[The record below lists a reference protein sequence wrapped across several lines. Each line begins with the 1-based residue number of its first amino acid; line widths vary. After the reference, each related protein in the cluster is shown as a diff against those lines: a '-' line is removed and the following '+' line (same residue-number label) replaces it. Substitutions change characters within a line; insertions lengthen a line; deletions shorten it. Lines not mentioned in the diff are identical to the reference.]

1 MPHAVAAILDQKRA
15 KYKQATTTQHSTVQH
30 STAQHPGQ
38 SQEQEQ
44 DQNQD
49 TACVQDEIIKGN
61 EFFSPSGYDKK
72 MR

>member
-1 MPHAVAAILDQKRA
+1 MRCVRA
-15 KYKQATTTQHSTVQH
+15 RRCCSHFGPKESKIQTGNNNTTQY
-30 STAQHPGQ
+30 STAQHPIQ

-44 DQNQD
+44 DQD